1 MLAIRL
7 TMIRRR
13 FVKRCELFSSNSGSL
28 SEAKHGQHAAG
39 FSFFGAIGVVE
50 TQVTGSARAGVV
62 DVLKAEPATLPADFG
77 GKIDVVMGWANTRD
91 ELHNHAC
98 GIGAEAFNHLSDRV
112 CDDAKLGAFASGM
125 DKANRRRFCIY
136 DVNCATVS
144 DVNAERDAALIG
156 DDGIAAGKFATI
168 NSAEDSGRY
177 SAIDNGDF
185 VSVDLFGGE
194 QRPIA
199 KAGCVANFAMCGVE
213 PLQDLGFVV

>member
-1 MLAIRL
+1 M
-7 TMIRRR
+7 
-13 FVKRCELFSSNSGSL
+13 
-28 SEAKHGQHAAG
+28 
-39 FSFFGAIGVVE
+39 
-50 TQVTGSARAGVV
+50 TQITGSACPGVV
-62 DVLKAEPATLPADFG
+62 DLLNAERAALPDDLGAEIDF
-77 GKIDVVMGWANTRD
+77 VVRRPNARA
-91 ELHNHAC
+91 ELHDHAR
-98 GIGAEAFNHLSDRV
+98 GIGAEVFDHLSDRV

-125 DKANRRRFCIY
+125 HQPNCRRFWIY

-156 DDGIAAGKFATI
+156 DNAIAAPEFATI
-168 NSAEDSGRY
+168 NSAEDSGPY

-213 PLQDLGFVV
+213 PLEHFGFIV

>member
-1 MLAIRL
+1 M
-7 TMIRRR
+7 
-13 FVKRCELFSSNSGSL
+13 E
-28 SEAKHGQHAAG
+28 
-39 FSFFGAIGVVE
+39 
-50 TQVTGSARAGVV
+50 VTGSAHAGIVNFFH
-62 DVLKAEPATLPADFG
+62 AESTTLPDNLRRE
-77 GKIDVVMGWANTRD
+77 IDLVMRRTNTWA

-125 DKANRRRFCIY
+125 DKANRRRFWIY
-136 DVNCATVS
+136 DVNCATVC
-144 DVNAERDAALIG
+144 DINAERDTALIG
-156 DDGIAAGKFATI
+156 DNAIARGEFATI

-177 SAIDNGDF
+177 SPIDNGDF

-213 PLQDLGFVV
+213 SLEHFGFMV